1 MVMSDVIGDMFARMK
16 NAYMVLKPQFV
27 VPYSKEKEAIVKVL
41 EKNNY
46 VTSYSVTEDGAKK
59 TLVVKLCTD
68 PQFKYVSIERMSK
81 PGRRMYVRAQDIA
94 TIKGG
99 RGIILLSTS
108 KGIKEGKE
116 AKKEKLG
123 GELLAQI
130 Y

>member
-1 MVMSDVIGDMFARMK
+1 MSDVIGDMFARMK

-81 PGRRMYVRAQDIA
+81 PGRRM
-94 TIKGG
+94 
-99 RGIILLSTS
+99 
-108 KGIKEGKE
+108 
-116 AKKEKLG
+116 
-123 GELLAQI
+123 
-130 Y
+130 

>member
-1 MVMSDVIGDMFARMK
+1 MSDVIGDMFARMK
-16 NAYMVLKPQFV
+16 NAYMALKPQFM

-41 EKNNY
+41 EKNKY
-46 VTSYSVTEDGAKK
+46 VVSYSLTEDGFKK
-59 TLVVKLCTD
+59 NLVVKLCTD
-68 PQFKYVSIERMSK
+68 PKFKYISIERMSK
-81 PGRRMYVRAQDIA
+81 PGRRMYVQAQDIT

-99 RGIILLSTS
+99 RGIVLLSTS

>member
-1 MVMSDVIGDMFARMK
+1 MSDVIGDMFARMK

-27 VPYSKEKEAIVKVL
+27 VPYSNEKEAIVKVL